1 MKVNVLQ
8 ASDISFKK
16 WRWWSDWIDV
26 CVFTGSYSQGH
37 LLQMK
42 ISRSNSKRFKCLK
55 LTGFFGTHCPTI
67 NEAGDLVQMKRLS
80 L

>member
-26 CVFTGSYSQGH
+26 CVFDCLYRGH
-37 LLQMK
+37 ILQMK
-42 ISRSNSKRFKCLK
+42 VSRRNGKKFKCVAFK
-55 LTGFFGTHCPTI
+55 GFSEAATPCIT
-67 NEAGDLVQMKRLS
+67 EAGDLTQMKGNK
-80 L
+80 